1 MTQAGP
7 SRNALDRSRLTIQP
21 LTEQSVDAFGGFS
34 CGDADLD
41 DFIRSDAL
49 RLHALNVART
59 YVAHYDAHA
68 CGYVALMADAIV
80 RKPNERKRIRATDGS
95 ALTFEDH
102 PVVPALKIARLAVN
116 KSTRDGCRGIGEAL
130 VRFSFLTGLDLAE
143 LAGCRLLTLDAY
155 PESLGF
161 YQRLGF
167 VPNLDKM
174 YAERQHP
181 SMRLDLF
188 AATPPDWL

>member
-1 MTQAGP
+1 MTQAPP
-7 SRNALDRSRLTIQP
+7 SRSALDRSRLTIQP
-21 LTEQSVDAFGGFS
+21 LTEQSVEAFTSFS

-59 YVAHYDAHA
+59 YVAHYDGHA

-80 RKPNERKRIRATDGS
+80 LKPNERKRIRANDGN
-95 ALTFEDH
+95 ALTFDDH

-116 KSTRDGCRGIGEAL
+116 KSTRDGSRGIGEAL
-130 VRFSFLTGLDLAE
+130 VRFSFLTALDLAE

-155 PESLGF
+155 QQSLGF
-161 YQRLGF
+161 YERLGF
-167 VPNLDKM
+167 VRNLDRA
-174 YAERQHP
+174 YADRDNP

-188 AATPPDWL
+188 AAKPPDWL